1 MILGPVIPER
11 ELVRFLAMSQCWATN
26 PRQAPPQDCQLLQGT
41 PGQYASE
48 RLRYAARMSALLQ
61 HYGRSALNS
70 GPCTVLCQGQHDA
83 AVAASKIACFEP
95 RQRESDV

>member
-26 PRQAPPQDCQLLQGT
+26 PRRARQDCQLLQGT

-61 HYGRSALNS
+61 HYGRSALHS

-83 AVAASKIACFEP
+83 AVAASKNSVF
-95 RQRESDV
+95 